1 MTKQEFI
8 KKLILT
14 KLELERV
21 RVLQNSTENRKGL
34 K

>member
-14 KLELERV
+14 RLELERV
-21 RVLQNSTENRKGL
+21 RVLQNSIENRKGL